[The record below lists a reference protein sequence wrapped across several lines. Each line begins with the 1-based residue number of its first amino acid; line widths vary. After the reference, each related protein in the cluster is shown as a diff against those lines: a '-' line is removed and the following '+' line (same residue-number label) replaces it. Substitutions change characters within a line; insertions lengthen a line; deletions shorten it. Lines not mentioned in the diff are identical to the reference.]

1 MLTYAGEKMVSRLGA
16 SLLLALQVPSL
27 LVRDVS
33 EYVALGRILLR
44 AAARRASAA
53 KVPDLLALLVQKYKY

>member
-1 MLTYAGEKMVSRLGA
+1 MVSRLGA

-33 EYVALGRILLR
+33 EYLELGRILLR
-44 AAARRASAA
+44 ATARRAAAA

>member
-1 MLTYAGEKMVSRLGA
+1 MVSRLGA

-53 KVPDLLALLVQKYKY
+53 KVPDLLALLV